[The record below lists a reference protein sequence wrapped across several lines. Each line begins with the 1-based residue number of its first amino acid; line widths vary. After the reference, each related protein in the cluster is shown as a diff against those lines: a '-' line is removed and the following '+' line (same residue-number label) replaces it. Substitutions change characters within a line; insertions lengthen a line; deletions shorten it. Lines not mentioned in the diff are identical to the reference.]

1 MTLKI
6 HNVEQGTPEWHEARR
21 GVITASTIAALLT
34 PTGKIANNDTSRR
47 AVMNILAERITG
59 CTDEIPYTRAMERGH
74 DDEFYAREIYSQN
87 VAPVTECGFM
97 TDDRFDF
104 TIGYSPDGLVGDD
117 GLIEVKS
124 RLHAIQVQSIIDQK
138 VPSQYMAQIQTG
150 LLVSGRKWLDFISF
164 PAMGGGK
171 MMVIR
176 VFPDPV
182 YQALL
187 VDAARTCE
195 ENIRDRLTDYEK
207 ALDNPSIKYYD
218 TERREPEPEQEIVID
233 G

>member
-6 HNVEQGTPEWHEARR
+6 HNVEQGTSEWYAARR
-21 GVITASTIAALLT
+21 GVITASAISTLLT

-47 AVMNILAERITG
+47 VVFNLLAERING
-59 CTDEIPYTRAMERGH
+59 CSDETPVTRAMERGH
-74 DDEFYAREIYSQN
+74 EDEFYAREIYSQN

-97 TDDRFDF
+97 TNDSFGF
-104 TIGYSPDGLVGDD
+104 TLGYSPDGLVGDH

-124 RLHAIQVQSIIDQK
+124 RLHALQIQTIIDQK

-150 LLVSGRKWLDFISF
+150 LLVSGREWLDFISF
-164 PAMGGGK
+164 PALGGGK
-171 MMVIR
+171 MSVTR
-176 VFPDPV
+176 VFPDPT
-182 YQALL
+182 YQELL
-187 VDAARTCE
+187 ISAARTCE

-207 ALDNPSIKYYD
+207 ALENPMIQYYD
-218 TERREPEPEQEIVID
+218 AERRENEAEQEIVID